1 MRLNSRKFGW
11 GYAVMMTRR
20 AMHGMAG
27 NSDARTHGKRGRT
40 ERYRGHPGRKAA
52 IWQICKRKRRERNF
66 GSVPFLFLS
75 LSLSFGHFRYCAVV
89 FRRVVGG
96 FFVISYIMTARFI
109 PRREQT
115 SFFFLFPF
123 FFPRSC
129 YGSSLIM
136 GFGLAQLARSI
147 APMLACMYHEIE
159 RVNESV
165 SGDR

>member
-1 MRLNSRKFGW
+1 MGW
-11 GYAVMMTRR
+11 PATG
-20 AMHGMAG
+20 
-27 NSDARTHGKRGRT
+27 THGRT
-40 ERYRGHPGRKAA
+40 GKGGEERYRGHAGRKAA

-115 SFFFLFPF
+115 SFFFLPVVLW
-123 FFPRSC
+123 
-129 YGSSLIM
+129 LISYH

>member
-1 MRLNSRKFGW
+1 
-11 GYAVMMTRR
+11 
-20 AMHGMAG
+20 MHGMAG
-27 NSDARTHGKRGRT
+27 HSDARERGGGDKGIGVTREGRRQFGKS
-40 ERYRGHPGRKAA
+40 
-52 IWQICKRKRRERNF
+52 CKRKRRERNF